1 MTISSRRGA
10 LALTIEGVGTADG
23 LYRFVWSR
31 AAAPANLAAVD
42 VDALYVDGLLDWPAE
57 IDDGIDPLQG
67 EVRMGAARYALART
81 AITLGALWAQRAPI
95 TLGTGGPYSASATT
109 LAFTT
114 GDHASLQGQIIYWQR
129 EVIIIGT
136 LASTVSGVSTY
147 INCTRGAL
155 GSQAQ
160 GQMGGLAPDPEVYDG
175 PGESLRGRVVTFL
188 FLPDDAADYDDEE
201 TLRASVLWDVR
212 ADHSGRFTLD
222 CRPIWALVQGA
233 RIGRGLAR
241 WAAASASTAT
251 PVVAGY
257 DGDRRL
263 MTLRGGE
270 RLQVESYAIR
280 GGRYH
285 LTGASVELVQGSPAR
300 DPQEDSPGDEEV
312 VEVLSNLPQQPAN
325 TASPGANDL
334 PLSRSPGVLA
344 LQLLT
349 STPNDGTPGANGS
362 FDAGI
367 NQIAGAVPLGL
378 VAATQVLERFAQYA
392 PVRVDNFILHEEVP
406 LEDTLRDLARLGGLT
421 WAQSSGRL
429 TVVPLRDL
437 EAWGAEAE
445 ITQAQVLD
453 VGIPHDRALSAT
465 LDEASALY
473 YARPGRD
480 PWTVEGRGAFR
491 RRRSP
496 PASSARAEFNL
507 GFLSS
512 ENEAREI
519 VTAALQRYHRP
530 PTTITLRCLRTVTAQ
545 VGDVVRLTHP
555 QIISN
560 GSLGATRRRY
570 FVFGRAELLGDGT
583 HEVRLHLADV
593 GALYPGQAA
602 YIAPAGVVSAWDAP
616 SKKITLTNDAFA
628 NGDLATDA
636 DGFAAGD
643 VVQLCDQYGTLREGG
658 LIVAGVTGAAVTLT
672 TTPSATPAA
681 GDILRHAPWTGQTA
695 AQRLLW
701 ASVAPSGS
709 LGSDPENDYGY
720 VTG

>member
-31 AAAPANLAAVD
+31 AAAPADLAAVD

-67 EVRMGAARYALART
+67 EVRMGSARYALART
-81 AITLGALWAQRAPI
+81 AITLDALWAQRPPI
-95 TLGTGGPYSASATT
+95 TLGSGGPYSATATT

-114 GDHASLQGQIIYWQR
+114 GDHATLQGQIIYWQR
-129 EVIIIGT
+129 EVILVGT

-175 PGESLRGRVVTFL
+175 LGESLRGRVVTFL
-188 FLPDDAADYDDEE
+188 FLPDDATDYDDEE

-212 ADHSGRFTLD
+212 ADHAGRFALD

-241 WAAASASTAT
+241 WASASASTAT

-312 VEVLSNLPQQPAN
+312 VEVLTNLPQQPAN

-349 STPNDGTPGANGS
+349 STPNDGAPGANGA
-362 FDAGI
+362 FDTGI

-378 VAATQVLERFAQYA
+378 VNAAQVLERFAQYA
-392 PVRVDNFILHEEVP
+392 PVRVDNFILFEETP
-406 LEDTLRDLARLGGLT
+406 LEDVLRDLARLGGMT
-421 WAQSSGRL
+421 WAQSGGRL

-437 EAWGAEAE
+437 
-445 ITQAQVLD
+445 
-453 VGIPHDRALSAT
+453 R
-465 LDEASALY
+465 
-473 YARPGRD
+473 
-480 PWTVEGRGAFR
+480 RGAQRPRSR
-491 RRRSP
+491 RRRRWTSGYP
-496 PASSARAEFNL
+496 M
-507 GFLSS
+507 
-512 ENEAREI
+512 
-519 VTAALQRYHRP
+519 TAPSRR
-530 PTTITLRCLRTVTAQ
+530 RW
-545 VGDVVRLTHP
+545 
-555 QIISN
+555 
-560 GSLGATRRRY
+560 TRRRPSTTRAP
-570 FVFGRAELLGDGT
+570 VATPGPWRGAGRS
-583 HEVRLHLADV
+583 AD
-593 GALYPGQAA
+593 AA
-602 YIAPAGVVSAWDAP
+602 RPRPPAPAPSSTSASSPAKTRPARSSPPRSSATTGPRRRSRSGVCAP
-616 SKKITLTNDAFA
+616 SPRRW
-628 NGDLATDA
+628 ATW
-636 DGFAAGD
+636 
-643 VVQLCDQYGTLREGG
+643 
-658 LIVAGVTGAAVTLT
+658 
-672 TTPSATPAA
+672 SASPT
-681 GDILRHAPWTGQTA
+681 R
-695 AQRLLW
+695 R
-701 ASVAPSGS
+701 
-709 LGSDPENDYGY
+709 
-720 VTG
+720 